1 MARSIFGTSNDDS
14 HKRKSS
20 PRIAVSHEYED
31 ELIDDEDLSHK
42 NVRSVKSASSK
53 VSSAKS
59 ASSKVRSVKSS
70 KSSKLKSSRSSR
82 ELRFA
87 ESSYKTQENLD
98 SKKVSSAKS
107 ASPKVRS
114 AKSASTQS
122 ISTQSISTQSI
133 PVKSNLAGP
142 RTEESHF
149 VDARKLSVADFVSKI
164 LSSTAGS
171 LGVIS
176 RPKVIDFSARKKEK
190 NTVRVRTFVIR
201 LFLAI
206 LSIGIAGFLIWL
218 LLFSPVFCLEKD
230 NITIVGANEWVSKEK
245 ISNIASGQVN
255 KSLFL
260 VSSQDVIK
268 QLNDIPG
275 VTEAKVEKD
284 FPKSLHITVLSQK
297 PAAMLKNKA
306 NGNLTAVDVK
316 GRVLNVVSHV
326 SISGIPVIEVD
337 DVDHSLSTRA
347 ILEAIKVVSS
357 MPESLR
363 MQITKVSAKTQDS
376 VETELGASHRNIVWG
391 DASDLKLKNAIV
403 DKLIND
409 PSKIGNKTQIDV
421 SAPTRPILK

>member
-42 NVRSVKSASSK
+42 NVRSVKSDSSK
-53 VSSAKS
+53 VRSSKS

-98 SKKVSSAKS
+98 SKKVSSSKS
-107 ASPKVRS
+107 ASTKVRS

-122 ISTQSISTQSI
+122 I
-133 PVKSNLAGP
+133 PVKSDLDDL

-201 LFLAI
+201 LFLAL

-284 FPKSLHITVLSQK
+284 FPKSLHITVFSQK

-316 GRVLNVVSHV
+316 GRVLNVVSHA

>member
-53 VSSAKS
+53 V
-59 ASSKVRSVKSS
+59 RSVKSS

-107 ASPKVRS
+107 ASSKVRS
-114 AKSASTQS
+114 TKNA
-122 ISTQSISTQSI
+122 STQSISTQSI
-133 PVKSNLAGP
+133 PVKSDLTGP

-245 ISNIASGQVN
+245 IANIASGQVN

-275 VTEAKVEKD
+275 VTEAKVKKD
-284 FPKSLHITVLSQK
+284 FPKSLHITVFSQK

>member
-42 NVRSVKSASSK
+42 NVRSV
-53 VSSAKS
+53 KS

-122 ISTQSISTQSI
+122 ISTQSI
-133 PVKSNLAGP
+133 PVKSDLDDL

>member
-20 PRIAVSHEYED
+20 PRIAVSHEHEN

-53 VSSAKS
+53 VRSAKS

-98 SKKVSSAKS
+98 SKKVSSTKS
-107 ASPKVRS
+107 ASSKVRS
-114 AKSASTQS
+114 TKNA
-122 ISTQSISTQSI
+122 STQSISTQSI
-133 PVKSNLAGP
+133 PVKSDLAGP

-176 RPKVIDFSARKKEK
+176 RPKVIDFSERKKEK

-363 MQITKVSAKTQDS
+363 TQITKVSAKTQDS

>member
-53 VSSAKS
+53 V
-59 ASSKVRSVKSS
+59 RSVKSS

-107 ASPKVRS
+107 ASSKVRS
-114 AKSASTQS
+114 TKNA
-122 ISTQSISTQSI
+122 STQSISTQSI
-133 PVKSNLAGP
+133 PVKSDLAGP

-245 ISNIASGQVN
+245 IANIASGQVN

-316 GRVLNVVSHV
+316 GRVLNVVSHA

>member
-42 NVRSVKSASSK
+42 NVRSVKSDSSK
-53 VSSAKS
+53 VRSAKS

-70 KSSKLKSSRSSR
+70 KSSKLKSSSSSR

-107 ASPKVRS
+107 ASTKVRS
-114 AKSASTQS
+114 AKSAS
-122 ISTQSISTQSI
+122 IQSISTQSI
-133 PVKSNLAGP
+133 PVKSDLDDL

-245 ISNIASGQVN
+245 IANIASGQVN

-275 VTEAKVEKD
+275 VTEAKVKKD
-284 FPKSLHITVLSQK
+284 FPKSLHITVFSQK

-306 NGNLTAVDVK
+306 NGNLTAVDVR
-316 GRVLNVVSHV
+316 GRVLNVVSHA

>member
-53 VSSAKS
+53 VRSSKS

-107 ASPKVRS
+107 ASSKVRS
-114 AKSASTQS
+114 TKNA
-122 ISTQSISTQSI
+122 STQSISTQSI
-133 PVKSNLAGP
+133 PVKSDLAGP

-201 LFLAI
+201 LFLAL

-245 ISNIASGQVN
+245 IANIASGQVN

>member
-42 NVRSVKSASSK
+42 NVRSVKSDSSK
-53 VSSAKS
+53 VRSAKS

-70 KSSKLKSSRSSR
+70 KSSKLKSSSSSR

-122 ISTQSISTQSI
+122 ISTQSI
-133 PVKSNLAGP
+133 PVKSDLDDL

-149 VDARKLSVADFVSKI
+149 VDARKLSVADFVYKI

-201 LFLAI
+201 LFLAL

-245 ISNIASGQVN
+245 IANIASGQVN

-275 VTEAKVEKD
+275 VTEAKVKKD
-284 FPKSLHITVLSQK
+284 FPKSLHITVFSQK

>member
-20 PRIAVSHEYED
+20 PSIAVSHEYED

-53 VSSAKS
+53 VRSSKS

-98 SKKVSSAKS
+98 SKKVSSSKS
-107 ASPKVRS
+107 ASTKVRS

-122 ISTQSISTQSI
+122 ISTKSI
-133 PVKSNLAGP
+133 PVKSDLDDL

-316 GRVLNVVSHV
+316 GRVLNVVSHA

>member
-53 VSSAKS
+53 VRSAKS
-59 ASSKVRSVKSS
+59 ASYKVRSVKSS
-70 KSSKLKSSRSSR
+70 KSSKLKSSSSSR

-122 ISTQSISTQSI
+122 ISTQSI
-133 PVKSNLAGP
+133 PVKSDLAGP

-316 GRVLNVVSHV
+316 GRVLNVVSHA

>member
-53 VSSAKS
+53 VRSSKS

-70 KSSKLKSSRSSR
+70 KSSKLKSSSSSR

-98 SKKVSSAKS
+98 SKKVSSSKS
-107 ASPKVRS
+107 ASTKVRS

-122 ISTQSISTQSI
+122 ISTQSI
-133 PVKSNLAGP
+133 PVKSDLDDL

-201 LFLAI
+201 LFLAL

-316 GRVLNVVSHV
+316 GRVLNVVSHA

>member
-42 NVRSVKSASSK
+42 NVRSVKSDSSK
-53 VSSAKS
+53 VRSAKS

-70 KSSKLKSSRSSR
+70 KSSKLKSSSSSR

-107 ASPKVRS
+107 ASTKVRS
-114 AKSASTQS
+114 AKSAS
-122 ISTQSISTQSI
+122 IQSISTQSI
-133 PVKSNLAGP
+133 PVKSDLDDL

-201 LFLAI
+201 LFLAL

-316 GRVLNVVSHV
+316 GRVLNVVSHA

>member
-20 PRIAVSHEYED
+20 PRIAVSHEHEN

-42 NVRSVKSASSK
+42 NVRSV
-53 VSSAKS
+53 KS

-107 ASPKVRS
+107 ASTKVRS

-122 ISTQSISTQSI
+122 ISTQSI
-133 PVKSNLAGP
+133 PVKSDLDDL

-201 LFLAI
+201 LFLAL

-316 GRVLNVVSHV
+316 GRVLNVVSHA

>member
-53 VSSAKS
+53 VRSARS

-107 ASPKVRS
+107 ASTKVRS
-114 AKSASTQS
+114 AKSA
-122 ISTQSISTQSI
+122 STQSISTQSI

-316 GRVLNVVSHV
+316 GRVLNVVSHA

>member
-53 VSSAKS
+53 VRSAKS

-122 ISTQSISTQSI
+122 ISTQSI
-133 PVKSNLAGP
+133 PVKSDLAGP

-190 NTVRVRTFVIR
+190 NTVRIRTFVIR
-201 LFLAI
+201 LFLAL

-245 ISNIASGQVN
+245 IANIASGQVN

-316 GRVLNVVSHV
+316 GRVLNVVSHA

>member
-53 VSSAKS
+53 VRSSES

-70 KSSKLKSSRSSR
+70 KSSKLKSSSSSR

-107 ASPKVRS
+107 ASTKVRS

-122 ISTQSISTQSI
+122 ISTQSI
-133 PVKSNLAGP
+133 PVKSDLDDL

-316 GRVLNVVSHV
+316 GRVLNVVSHA

>member
-20 PRIAVSHEYED
+20 PRIAVSHEHED
-31 ELIDDEDLSHK
+31 ELIDDEDFSHK
-42 NVRSVKSASSK
+42 KVRSVKSASSK
-53 VSSAKS
+53 VRSAKS

-98 SKKVSSAKS
+98 SKKVRSTKS
-107 ASPKVRS
+107 ASSKVRS
-114 AKSASTQS
+114 TKNA
-122 ISTQSISTQSI
+122 STQSISTQSI
-133 PVKSNLAGP
+133 PVKSDLAGP

-176 RPKVIDFSARKKEK
+176 RPKVIDFSERKKEK

-316 GRVLNVVSHV
+316 GRVLNVVSHA

>member
-53 VSSAKS
+53 VRSARS

-70 KSSKLKSSRSSR
+70 KSSKLKSSSSSR

-107 ASPKVRS
+107 ASTKVRS

-122 ISTQSISTQSI
+122 ISTQSI
-133 PVKSNLAGP
+133 PVKSDLDDL

-201 LFLAI
+201 LFLAL

-245 ISNIASGQVN
+245 IANIASGQVN

-275 VTEAKVEKD
+275 VTEAKVKKD

-316 GRVLNVVSHV
+316 GRVLNVVSHA

>member
-53 VSSAKS
+53 VRSSKS

-107 ASPKVRS
+107 ASSKVRS
-114 AKSASTQS
+114 TKNA
-122 ISTQSISTQSI
+122 STQSISTQSI
-133 PVKSNLAGP
+133 PVKSDLAGP

-245 ISNIASGQVN
+245 IANIASGQVN

>member
-42 NVRSVKSASSK
+42 NVRSVKSDSSK
-53 VSSAKS
+53 VRSAKS

-70 KSSKLKSSRSSR
+70 KSSKLKSSSSSR

-122 ISTQSISTQSI
+122 ISTQSI
-133 PVKSNLAGP
+133 PVKSDLDDL

-201 LFLAI
+201 LFLAL

-245 ISNIASGQVN
+245 IANIASGQVN

-275 VTEAKVEKD
+275 VTEAKVKKD
-284 FPKSLHITVLSQK
+284 FPKSLHITVFSQK

>member
-31 ELIDDEDLSHK
+31 ELIEDEDLSHK

-53 VSSAKS
+53 VRSSKS
-59 ASSKVRSVKSS
+59 TSSKVRSVKSS

-107 ASPKVRS
+107 ASTKVRS
-114 AKSASTQS
+114 AKSAS
-122 ISTQSISTQSI
+122 IQSISTQSI
-133 PVKSNLAGP
+133 PVKSDLDDL

-201 LFLAI
+201 LFLAL

>member
-31 ELIDDEDLSHK
+31 ELIEDEDLSHK

-53 VSSAKS
+53 VRSAKS

-70 KSSKLKSSRSSR
+70 KSSKLKSSSSSR

-122 ISTQSISTQSI
+122 ISTQSI
-133 PVKSNLAGP
+133 PVKSDLDDL

-201 LFLAI
+201 LFLAL

-316 GRVLNVVSHV
+316 GRVLNVVSHA

>member
-53 VSSAKS
+53 VRSSKS

-107 ASPKVRS
+107 ASTKVRS
-114 AKSASTQS
+114 AKSA
-122 ISTQSISTQSI
+122 STQSISTQSI

-316 GRVLNVVSHV
+316 GRVLNVVSHA

>member
-53 VSSAKS
+53 VRSAKS

-70 KSSKLKSSRSSR
+70 KSSKLKSSSSSR

-107 ASPKVRS
+107 ASTKVRS

-122 ISTQSISTQSI
+122 ISTKSI
-133 PVKSNLAGP
+133 PVKSDLDNL

-190 NTVRVRTFVIR
+190 NTVRIRTFVIR

-316 GRVLNVVSHV
+316 GRVLNVVSHA

>member
-31 ELIDDEDLSHK
+31 ELIEDEDLSHK
-42 NVRSVKSASSK
+42 NVRSV
-53 VSSAKS
+53 KS

-70 KSSKLKSSRSSR
+70 KSSKLKSSSSSR

-122 ISTQSISTQSI
+122 ISTQSI
-133 PVKSNLAGP
+133 PVKSDLDDL

-201 LFLAI
+201 LFLAL

-316 GRVLNVVSHV
+316 GRVLNVVSHA

>member
-53 VSSAKS
+53 V
-59 ASSKVRSVKSS
+59 RSVKSS

-107 ASPKVRS
+107 ASSKVRS
-114 AKSASTQS
+114 TKNA
-122 ISTQSISTQSI
+122 STQSISTQSI
-133 PVKSNLAGP
+133 PVKSDLTGP

-201 LFLAI
+201 LFLAL

-316 GRVLNVVSHV
+316 GRVLNVVSHA

>member
-53 VSSAKS
+53 VRSAKS

-70 KSSKLKSSRSSR
+70 KSSKLKSSSSSR

-122 ISTQSISTQSI
+122 ISTQSI
-133 PVKSNLAGP
+133 PVKSDLDDL

-190 NTVRVRTFVIR
+190 NTVRIRTFVIR
-201 LFLAI
+201 LFLAL

-306 NGNLTAVDVK
+306 NGNLTAVDVR
-316 GRVLNVVSHV
+316 GRVLNVVSHA

>member
-53 VSSAKS
+53 VRSAKS

-70 KSSKLKSSRSSR
+70 KSSKLKSSSSSR

-122 ISTQSISTQSI
+122 ISTQSI
-133 PVKSNLAGP
+133 PVKSDLAGP

-171 LGVIS
+171 LGIIS

-316 GRVLNVVSHV
+316 GRVLNVVSHA

>member
-53 VSSAKS
+53 VRSAKS

-122 ISTQSISTQSI
+122 IPTQSI
-133 PVKSNLAGP
+133 PVKSDLAGP

-316 GRVLNVVSHV
+316 GRVLNVVSHA

>member
-53 VSSAKS
+53 VRSSKS

-98 SKKVSSAKS
+98 SKKVSSSKS
-107 ASPKVRS
+107 ASTKVRS

-122 ISTQSISTQSI
+122 ISTKSI
-133 PVKSNLAGP
+133 PVKSDLDDL

-201 LFLAI
+201 LFLAL

-316 GRVLNVVSHV
+316 GRVLNVVSHA

>member
-53 VSSAKS
+53 VRSARS
-59 ASSKVRSVKSS
+59 ASSKVRSVKYS
-70 KSSKLKSSRSSR
+70 KSSKLKSSSSSR

-107 ASPKVRS
+107 ASTKVRS

-122 ISTQSISTQSI
+122 ISTQSI
-133 PVKSNLAGP
+133 PVKSDLDDL

-316 GRVLNVVSHV
+316 GRVLNVVSHA

>member
-53 VSSAKS
+53 VRSSKS

-107 ASPKVRS
+107 ASSKVRS
-114 AKSASTQS
+114 TKNA
-122 ISTQSISTQSI
+122 STQSISTQSI
-133 PVKSNLAGP
+133 PVKSDLAGP

-190 NTVRVRTFVIR
+190 NTVRIRTFVIR
-201 LFLAI
+201 LFLAL

-245 ISNIASGQVN
+245 IANIASGQVN

-316 GRVLNVVSHV
+316 GRVLNVVSHA

>member
-53 VSSAKS
+53 VRSAKS

-70 KSSKLKSSRSSR
+70 KSSKLKSSSSSR

-122 ISTQSISTQSI
+122 ISTQSI
-133 PVKSNLAGP
+133 PVKSDLAGP

-201 LFLAI
+201 LFLAL

-316 GRVLNVVSHV
+316 GRVLNVVSHA

>member
-42 NVRSVKSASSK
+42 NVRSVKSDSSK
-53 VSSAKS
+53 VRSSKS

-98 SKKVSSAKS
+98 SKKVSSSKS
-107 ASPKVRS
+107 ASTKVRS

-122 ISTQSISTQSI
+122 I
-133 PVKSNLAGP
+133 PVKSDLDDL

-201 LFLAI
+201 LFLAL

-245 ISNIASGQVN
+245 IANIASGQVN

>member
-20 PRIAVSHEYED
+20 PRIAVSHEHEN

-42 NVRSVKSASSK
+42 KVRSV
-53 VSSAKS
+53 KS

-70 KSSKLKSSRSSR
+70 KSSKLKSYRSSR

-107 ASPKVRS
+107 ASTKVRS
-114 AKSASTQS
+114 AKSA
-122 ISTQSISTQSI
+122 STQSISTQSI

-245 ISNIASGQVN
+245 IANIASGQVN

-316 GRVLNVVSHV
+316 GRVLNVVSHA

>member
-53 VSSAKS
+53 VRSAKS

-107 ASPKVRS
+107 ASSKVRS
-114 AKSASTQS
+114 TKNA
-122 ISTQSISTQSI
+122 STQSISTQSI
-133 PVKSNLAGP
+133 PVKSDLAGP
-142 RTEESHF
+142 RIEESHF

-176 RPKVIDFSARKKEK
+176 RPKVIDFSERKKEK

-316 GRVLNVVSHV
+316 GRVLNVVSHA

>member
-53 VSSAKS
+53 VRSSKS

-98 SKKVSSAKS
+98 SKKVSSSKS
-107 ASPKVRS
+107 ASTKVRS

-122 ISTQSISTQSI
+122 ISTQSI
-133 PVKSNLAGP
+133 PVKSDLDDL

-201 LFLAI
+201 LFLAL

-316 GRVLNVVSHV
+316 GRVLNVVSHA

>member
-53 VSSAKS
+53 VRSARS

-98 SKKVSSAKS
+98 SKKVSSSKS
-107 ASPKVRS
+107 ASTKVRS

-122 ISTQSISTQSI
+122 ISTKSI
-133 PVKSNLAGP
+133 PVKSDLDDL

-316 GRVLNVVSHV
+316 GRVLNVVSHA

>member
-31 ELIDDEDLSHK
+31 ELIDDEDFSHK
-42 NVRSVKSASSK
+42 KVRSVKSASSK
-53 VSSAKS
+53 V
-59 ASSKVRSVKSS
+59 RSTKSS

-98 SKKVSSAKS
+98 SKKVRSTKS
-107 ASPKVRS
+107 ASSKVRS
-114 AKSASTQS
+114 TKNA
-122 ISTQSISTQSI
+122 STQSISTQSI
-133 PVKSNLAGP
+133 PVKSDLAGP

-316 GRVLNVVSHV
+316 GRVLNVVSHA

>member
-53 VSSAKS
+53 VRSSKS

-70 KSSKLKSSRSSR
+70 KSSKLKSSSSSR

-122 ISTQSISTQSI
+122 ISTQSI
-133 PVKSNLAGP
+133 PVKSDLDDL

-201 LFLAI
+201 LFLAL

-245 ISNIASGQVN
+245 IANIASGQVN

-275 VTEAKVEKD
+275 VTEAKVKKD
-284 FPKSLHITVLSQK
+284 FPKSLHITVFSQK